1 MVYENNKSHK
11 GDESHKEK
19 PQGGQI
25 EPPSSLFGL
34 KCKHKFIWSWVW
46 TQNAEDGQSLIFV
59 LQNTMVAMSH
69 YGP

>member
-25 EPPSSLFGL
+25 EPPSSLFWIKVQTQIHL
-34 KCKHKFIWSWVW
+34 KLGMDSKC
-46 TQNAEDGQSLIFV
+46 
-59 LQNTMVAMSH
+59 
-69 YGP
+69 